1 MIINVFNRTKYR
13 INGKFFESIIGMI
26 LRKSGLRTGRIIL
39 DLSFVSSW
47 TIARVNK
54 IYRKINSPTDVLA
67 FNYLDVSEF
76 SNFGARKDTK
86 QDRILRNKPVMF
98 PVGVPY
104 LGEILIAPGVIK
116 KNASKYRVSFK
127 YEMSRVLVHGIL
139 HLLGYE
145 HEKSIK
151 KRGEMEGA
159 EERILLKLKME
170 NVCLRRE
177 KQPRKI

>member
-1 MIINVFNRTKYR
+1 MIINVFNRTKSK
-13 INGKFFESIIGMI
+13 INGKFFESIVGMI
-26 LRKSGLRTGRIIL
+26 LQKSGFRAEKIIL

-47 TIARVNK
+47 TIARANK
-54 IYRKINSPTDVLA
+54 IYRKINSPTDILT

-76 SNFGARKDTK
+76 SNFDARKNTK
-86 QDRILRNKPVMF
+86 QDRISRDKSVVF
-98 PVGVPY
+98 PIGVSY
-104 LGEILIAPGVIK
+104 LGEILIAPDIVK
-116 KNASKYRVSFK
+116 KNAQKYRVSFK

-151 KRGEMEGA
+151 GRREMEGA
-159 EERILLKLKME
+159 EERILLKLKIE
-170 NVCLRRE
+170 NVRLRRK